1 MSSVRE
7 KMHQQIKPLQLAMP
21 AHFSKTPVDK
31 NAAKEILFNSLA
43 FVSEGGL
50 HLPLQCAL

>member
-1 MSSVRE
+1 
-7 KMHQQIKPLQLAMP
+7 MP
-21 AHFSKTPVDK
+21 AHFSQTPVDK
-31 NAAKEILFNSLA
+31 NAAQEIHFNNLT